1 MVQVESDQSKNLL
14 RIAFLER
21 VGPDEAKLGVE
32 KMRQALSDLSPGF
45 RLVADL
51 SRLESMDLACAEHLK
66 RSMDLC
72 NKAGVSKVIR
82 IIPDPQKDIGLNIM
96 SKFHYRREIPIVTC
110 ESEAEAMKVLAE

>member
-1 MVQVESDQSKNLL
+1 MVRVESDTSKNLL
-14 RIAFLER
+14 RIAFSEH
-21 VGPDEAKLGVE
+21 VGPDDARIGVE
-32 KMRQALSDLSPGF
+32 EMRQLLCDLSPGF

-51 SRLESMDLACAEHLK
+51 SNLDFMDVACAEHLK

-110 ESEAEAMKVLAE
+110 DSEAEAMRVLAE